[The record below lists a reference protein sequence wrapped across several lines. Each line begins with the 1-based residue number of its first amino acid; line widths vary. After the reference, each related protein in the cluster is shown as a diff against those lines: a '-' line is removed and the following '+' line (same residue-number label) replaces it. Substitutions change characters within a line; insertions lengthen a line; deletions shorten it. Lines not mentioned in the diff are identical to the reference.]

1 MKVNFIFILCLAPT
15 LMALAG
21 CAERPPSPPVALD
34 GGDAQRLVSLLDYVG
49 GDYRQ
54 AVREGRVLSP
64 PEYEEQRRFASD
76 AEALARRLLGP
87 QAAGDDPL
95 LRRVHEAAGLVESR
109 AEPDTV
115 ARACRQARED
125 AVVRFGLRT
134 MPRRRPDLKEA
145 EALYAQNC
153 TPCHGVR
160 GDADTERARSLT
172 PHPVAFRDPDRLL
185 DLSPYRVYNVLT
197 FGVPGTAMA
206 SFGDAL
212 APEERWDL
220 AFYVFRLGHADQRAE
235 GPVTMTLAD
244 LALRTDREVLQAL
257 EASGHSQPAAGLV
270 QARRVTA
277 FSEPPTG
284 VGIDRTR
291 QLLASARE
299 AFDAGRP
306 EDADRL
312 ALDAYLQGFEPL
324 EPWLRARDPGGTR
337 AVERDFQDFRAAIAS
352 NDADGLA
359 LQARRL
365 DARLAAVTREPEE
378 KLPFVAAFVIYL
390 REGAEAALLVGALLA
405 GVRRLGRHD
414 AVRYVHL
421 GWLAALPAGVFTWWV
436 LARLI
441 SEDAPRH
448 ELVEAVVSLL
458 AAAVLFSVSFWM
470 ISKVESRRWVAYLRS
485 QVERS
490 VGRRNLFLL
499 AAVAFLAVY
508 REAAETILFT
518 QALLLD
524 SSSHRTQ
531 VGLGAALGLTTVIV
545 LAAATSRSVAKLP
558 LGPFFAGS
566 SVLLCLLAVSFAGS
580 GIYELVAGG
589 YLTPRPVPFPEIPWI
604 GVHPDLTGLLVQL
617 AIVLVVAGAGVFTL
631 HRASTSPPA
640 PGS

>member
-1 MKVNFIFILCLAPT
+1 MKVNFIFSLCLAS
-15 LMALAG
+15 ALLVLPA
-21 CAERPPSPPVALD
+21 CADRPPVPPAALD

-54 AVREGRVLSP
+54 AVREGRVVSAA
-64 PEYEEQRRFASD
+64 EYGEQVRFAAD
-76 AEALARRLLGP
+76 AEALAGDLLGL
-87 QAAGDDPL
+87 QATGEDPL
-95 LRRVHEAAGLVESR
+95 LRRVQEAASLVRSR
-109 AEPDTV
+109 ADADAV
-115 ARACRQARED
+115 ALACRAARED
-125 AVVRFGLRT
+125 VVVRFGLRT
-134 MPRRRPDLKEA
+134 MPRRRPSLKEA
-145 EALYAQNC
+145 ERLYAQNC

-160 GDADTERARSLT
+160 GDADTERARALA
-172 PHPVAFRDPDRLL
+172 PHPVAFRDPGRLL

-212 APEERWDL
+212 TPEQRWDL
-220 AFYVFRLGHADQRAE
+220 AFFVFRLGHAGQRAE

-257 EASGHSQPAAGLV
+257 EASGRSTPAAGLV
-270 QARRVTA
+270 EARRVTA

-291 QLLASARE
+291 QLLVSARE

-324 EPWLRARDPGGTR
+324 EARLSARDPGGTR
-337 AVERDFQDFRAAIAS
+337 AVERDFQDFRAAIAG
-352 NDADGLA
+352 NDGDALA

-365 DARLAAVTREPEE
+365 DAQLAAVTREPEE

-421 GWLAALPAGVFTWWV
+421 GWLAALPAGALTWWF

-458 AAAVLFSVSFWM
+458 AAVVLFSVSFWM
-470 ISKVESRRWVAYLRS
+470 ISKVESRRWVAYLRF

-490 VGRRNLFLL
+490 LGRRNLFLL

-518 QALLLD
+518 QAVLLD

-531 VGLGAALGLTTVIV
+531 VWLGAALGLTTVIV
-545 LAAATSRSVAKLP
+545 LAAATSRSVARLP

-566 SVLLCLLAVSFAGS
+566 SVLLCLLAVSFSGS

-604 GVHPDLTGLLVQL
+604 GVHPDLTGLVVQL
-617 AIVLVVAGAGVFTL
+617 AILLVVVGAGVFTL
-631 HRASTSPPA
+631 HRASVRAGA
-640 PGS
+640 PR